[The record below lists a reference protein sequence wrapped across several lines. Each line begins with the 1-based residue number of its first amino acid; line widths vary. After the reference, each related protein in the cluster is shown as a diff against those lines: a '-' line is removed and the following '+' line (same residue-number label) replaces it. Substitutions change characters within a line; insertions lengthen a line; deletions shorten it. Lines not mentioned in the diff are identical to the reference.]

1 MKKFLYIIVA
11 FVLAFSPALVFGT
24 NKNTKQTSIRKEK
37 RDSLAIL
44 TEKAT
49 KGDAVSQ
56 NILGVW
62 YYTGKNVK
70 QDYKIALDW
79 WAKSAKQDNP
89 DAIGNMAMCY
99 QLGNGIKKDSVM
111 ALSLYKAAIKK
122 GNASI
127 IPQHEQIVKNT
138 KSLFSTR
145 LLMECYQNGIGV
157 KRDLNQAEK
166 YQEAL
171 ANAGDSELQFSFALK
186 CLNSKRAEK
195 AAKYFEKA
203 AKSGKKEAVYY
214 YGYLLFN
221 GMGIDQDKVKGLALM
236 TKAAKQNLVAA
247 QYQVGRAFFEG
258 NGVEKNLAE
267 AQKYL
272 SEAAGKNK
280 NAAWLLGKSYLEL
293 STPNL
298 YFASQWISESVKG
311 HEKEVNTLLADS
323 KYKVFYKYVAGLKK
337 YYLDKDFEEAIKLFK
352 EVEKQNGVEGITMQ
366 ATCWANKDNKKR
378 NTKKAVSLYKKAVEK
393 GSAVASYYLSS
404 MYEIGEGMKQA
415 DKEQALSMLKDAAKG
430 GVAYAQDKLGDKYF
444 SGDGVA
450 QDYTEAA
457 KLYLKAEAQN
467 RLTTSAAKN
476 LAQCY
481 ARGIKVLP
489 DLADAKNR
497 MEQLKK
503 YKASNSLIDMLK
515 LLEE

>member
-1 MKKFLYIIVA
+1 M
-11 FVLAFSPALVFGT
+11 
-24 NKNTKQTSIRKEK
+24 
-37 RDSLAIL
+37 
-44 TEKAT
+44 
-49 KGDAVSQ
+49 
-56 NILGVW
+56 
-62 YYTGKNVK
+62 
-70 QDYKIALDW
+70 
-79 WAKSAKQDNP
+79 
-89 DAIGNMAMCY
+89 
-99 QLGNGIKKDSVM
+99 
-111 ALSLYKAAIKK
+111 
-122 GNASI
+122 
-127 IPQHEQIVKNT
+127 
-138 KSLFSTR
+138 
-145 LLMECYQNGIGV
+145 
-157 KRDLNQAEK
+157 
-166 YQEAL
+166 
-171 ANAGDSELQFSFALK
+171 
-186 CLNSKRAEK
+186 
-195 AAKYFEKA
+195 
-203 AKSGKKEAVYY
+203 
-214 YGYLLFN
+214 
-221 GMGIDQDKVKGLALM
+221 
-236 TKAAKQNLVAA
+236 
-247 QYQVGRAFFEG
+247 
-258 NGVEKNLAE
+258 
-267 AQKYL
+267 

-404 MYEIGEGMKQA
+404 MYEIGKGMKQA

-497 MEQLKK
+497 MEQLKI